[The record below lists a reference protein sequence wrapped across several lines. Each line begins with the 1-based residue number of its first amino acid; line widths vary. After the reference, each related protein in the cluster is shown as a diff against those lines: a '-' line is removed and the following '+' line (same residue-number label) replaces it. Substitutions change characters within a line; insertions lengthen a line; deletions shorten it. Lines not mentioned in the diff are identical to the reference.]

1 MVSRFATSPCGPSA
15 ATAVP
20 GTEPMKIQLP
30 AEARGLPPLHPS
42 PLADGVMVGVEKLIT
57 WIDGFKLNF
66 P

>member
-15 ATAVP
+15 VTAVP

-42 PLADGVMVGVEKLIT
+42 PLADGVMDGVMVGVEKLIT
-57 WIDGFKLNF
+57 WIDG
-66 P
+66 

>member
-1 MVSRFATSPCGPSA
+1 
-15 ATAVP
+15 
-20 GTEPMKIQLP
+20 MKIQLP